1 MMEIEIEIVGKG
13 KATGKLDERNPETA
27 RKLYETLPLPGTAHT
42 YLEEVYFDMTLELDY
57 ENPSKT
63 TEEGDICYWPPG
75 PAFCIF
81 YGKSQPVS
89 EVNNIGKITENLE
102 LFKKC
107 RDGDE
112 IIVRMK

>member
-1 MMEIEIEIVGKG
+1 
-13 KATGKLDERNPETA
+13 
-27 RKLYETLPLPGTAHT
+27 
-42 YLEEVYFDMTLELDY
+42 MTLELDY

-63 TEEGDICYWPPG
+63 TGEGDICYWPPG

-107 RDGDE
+107 EDGDE
-112 IIVRMK
+112 IIVKIKQI